1 MQEIFVQEFLE
12 DIDSNQGLGRKKF
25 LDLIQNFSD
34 GKISIDE
41 YINDLTD
48 DFDPSDGEVNW
59 VQREKKLF
67 STIRDQDGDEFM
79 DFMEVKVIF
88 YNLK

>member
-1 MQEIFVQEFLE
+1 M
-12 DIDSNQGLGRKKF
+12 
-25 LDLIQNFSD
+25 
-34 GKISIDE
+34 DE

-59 VQREKKLF
+59 VQREKELF